1 MQKDFI
7 LLDESFR
14 LKILVVDLMISIL
27 ISREDIKEKI
37 NYILEKF
44 NALLLDDNYLREKEM
59 IKIISKKYN
68 LEDFSKDRQN
78 FLELMLDKDSED
90 LDILSYNSWLR
101 KKL

>member
-1 MQKDFI
+1 MNLSTKD
-7 LLDESFR
+7 
-14 LKILVVDLMISIL
+14 LVVDLMISIL

-78 FLELMLDKDSED
+78 FHELMLDR
-90 LDILSYNSWLR
+90 ILKTWIF
-101 KKL
+101 